1 MVRHQLWM
9 SVGKTVIVNR
19 KTCCGERAKNIE
31 VRLSNDGES
40 MYEGGLLLG
49 KFEGPGSTGGTILR
63 FSLRR
68 GGNNWLGVISLY
80 RSTMGKIFSTLM
92 RSPLLEK
99 LSLLLEYE
107 NIAMSSCLT

>member
-40 MYEGGLLLG
+40 MYEGGLLFG
-49 KFEGPGSTGGTILR
+49 KFEGPGTTGGTIEIESEEGWEQLVGR
-63 FSLRR
+63 YLIVQID
-68 GGNNWLGVISLY
+68 N
-80 RSTMGKIFSTLM
+80 GKD
-92 RSPLLEK
+92 PLQFNEVTAFGK
-99 LSLLLEYE
+99 ALSF
-107 NIAMSSCLT
+107 A